1 MNWLQS
7 TCPQVK
13 LLEVVVGIEVRV
25 GIRARVRVKIR
36 VRGRVRL
43 ALEISSLRT
52 LWIKIVTRL

>member
-1 MNWLQS
+1 
-7 TCPQVK
+7 